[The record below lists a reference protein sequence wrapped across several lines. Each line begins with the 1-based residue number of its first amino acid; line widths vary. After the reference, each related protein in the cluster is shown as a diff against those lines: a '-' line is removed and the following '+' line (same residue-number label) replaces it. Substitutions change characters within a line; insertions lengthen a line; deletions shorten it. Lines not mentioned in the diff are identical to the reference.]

1 MKLTNGFTTYDVR
14 VYTSNDDYLVD
25 ETHEHYFEST
35 HDGRYYKVGDKSEL
49 MWEIIDYCEAADE
62 LIDPYALCDEED

>member
-25 ETHEHYFEST
+25 ETHEHYFESM
-35 HDGRYYKVGDKSEL
+35 HDGRYYEVGDKSEL
-49 MWEIIDYCEAADE
+49 MWELVPACDKIDVC
-62 LIDPYALCDEED
+62 IDDQESEEY